1 MKRRAFIKFGAAVGL
16 GIAGLAAYAKW
27 PDQGVIN
34 PCLALPIPPEL
45 LNHDLVHAAWEGID
59 AGRVWDCHAH
69 LIGVGDGQGTW
80 INPEMDSWVHPLQFA
95 QKRFFLNAGCADADA
110 GRTDSSYVDRL
121 VALHNNG
128 MRQAKSMLLAF
139 DYAYDEKGRKVAAHS
154 AFYAANEYAA
164 GIVNKYPD
172 RFEWIASVHPY
183 RADALEALNWA
194 KQHGARAV
202 KWLPAAMGINPA
214 NPLCSPYYQLL
225 RELDMPLLT
234 HAGAERAVH
243 GMAAEQFGNPLLFRS
258 ALDAGVRVIVA
269 HCASMGESPDT
280 DIGANGPKR
289 SNFSL
294 FMRMLS
300 DARFNG
306 LLYGDISAI
315 TQANRAREALATLI
329 SRQEVHSRLLNGSD
343 YPLPGVMPLFS
354 LRQLAELKLLDD
366 KHREPLSSLRR
377 FNPLL
382 FDFVLKRTL
391 RANGVGLPPKV
402 FETRDFFI
410 GTPGAPVSP

>member
-1 MKRRAFIKFGAAVGL
+1 MKRRTFIKFGAAGFGV
-16 GIAGLAAYAKW
+16 AGVAAYSNW

-34 PCLALPIPPEL
+34 PCLALPMPPEL
-45 LNHDLVHAAWEGID
+45 LNHELVQAAWEGIN
-59 AGRVWDCHAH
+59 ASRVWDCHAH

-80 INPEMDSWVHPLQFA
+80 INPEMDSWAHPLQFA
-95 QKRFFLNAGCADADA
+95 QKRFFLNAGCADADT
-110 GRTDSSYVDRL
+110 GRTDGSYVDRL
-121 VALHNNG
+121 VALHSNG

-139 DYAYDEKGRKVAAHS
+139 DYAYDEKGRRMAAHS

-164 GIVNKYPD
+164 SIANKYPD
-172 RFEWIASVHPY
+172 RFEWIGSVHPY
-183 RADALEALNWA
+183 RLDALDALRWA

-214 NPLCSPYYQLL
+214 SPLCNSYYQVL
-225 RELDMPLLT
+225 RELDLPLLT

-243 GMAAEQFGNPLLFRS
+243 GMAAEQFGNPLLFRG

-269 HCASMGESPDT
+269 HCASMGESHDT

-289 SNFSL
+289 NNFSL
-294 FMRMLS
+294 FMRML
-300 DARFNG
+300 AEPRFKN

-315 TQANRAREALATLI
+315 TQANRAREALSTLI
-329 SRQEVHSRLLNGSD
+329 SRQELHGRLLNGSD

-354 LRQLAELKLLDD
+354 LRQLTNLKLLDE
-366 KHREPLSSLRR
+366 KHMEILSALRR

-382 FDFVLKRTL
+382 FDLVLKRTL
-391 RANGVGLPPKV
+391 RVNGVGFLARV
-402 FETRDFFI
+402 FETRDFFARM
-410 GTPGAPVSP
+410 PRSPASP